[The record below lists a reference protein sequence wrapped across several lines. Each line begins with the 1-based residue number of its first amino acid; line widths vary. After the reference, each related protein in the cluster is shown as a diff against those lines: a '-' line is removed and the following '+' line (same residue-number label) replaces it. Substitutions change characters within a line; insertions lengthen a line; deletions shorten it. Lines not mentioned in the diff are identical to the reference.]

1 MKNFTATLTIVLSS
15 FVFSTATLADDH
27 AGPRTSAL
35 ESYFCSYNDRKGPA
49 DLLKVAGEWDEWAQD
64 NTSQNYAG
72 YLLSPVVFN
81 GSDFPFDSVW
91 LGVTEDHESLG
102 ISVDEWLTKGT
113 KLQKKFD
120 SVWTCDSHGFMTSIE
135 ARPYPKLGQAGFLQI
150 SACQFNEG
158 YSLSDI
164 TAADAKWTSW
174 MDDNGMPGGI
184 YRWIPNVGAPRE
196 DKTDFYHVYV
206 TESLAERGSGTDM
219 MIKGGFGVVQSIYA
233 DIGDCDNPRIWHAQ
247 PAGGKSGS

>member
-1 MKNFTATLTIVLSS
+1 
-15 FVFSTATLADDH
+15 
-27 AGPRTSAL
+27 
-35 ESYFCSYNDRKGPA
+35 
-49 DLLKVAGEWDEWAQD
+49 
-64 NTSQNYAG
+64 
-72 YLLSPVVFN
+72 
-81 GSDFPFDSVW
+81 
-91 LGVTEDHESLG
+91 
-102 ISVDEWLTKGT
+102 
-113 KLQKKFD
+113 
-120 SVWTCDSHGFMTSIE
+120 MTSIE

-164 TAADAKWTSW
+164 MAADAKWTSW